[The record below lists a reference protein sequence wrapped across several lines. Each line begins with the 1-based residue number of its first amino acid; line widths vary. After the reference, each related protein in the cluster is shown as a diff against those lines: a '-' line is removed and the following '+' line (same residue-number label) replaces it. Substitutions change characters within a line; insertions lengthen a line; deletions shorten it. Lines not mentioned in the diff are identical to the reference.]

1 MLHTVK
7 INNFNVR
14 HRIDGLEKPRRVAR
28 CAGMVRH
35 RIDGLENSRYTHLC
49 IYRVRHRIDGLE
61 IKVFWVFSI

>member
-35 RIDGLENSRYTHLC
+35 RIDGLEISHRLDSPQAY
-49 IYRVRHRIDGLE
+49 VRHRIDGLE
-61 IKVFWVFSI
+61 IMRWLFF